1 MVIFANRRGAARRR
15 RAYTAEA
22 RPPGR
27 RDRRKQA
34 TRRQLIRAGRRLFSE
49 AGLYEAR
56 IEDLSR
62 RAGIAKGTLY
72 LYFRNRDEL
81 AREVVA
87 MGYRELR
94 AHVLGRI
101 GGTRSLGGLVRA
113 LVEAHVEFFRENPDL
128 VRIFHQA
135 RGMLKFHRREWRGLR
150 APLRGHLDFLAEALR
165 GVPSGLRRRPA
176 ARRDLALHLF
186 GSVSGVVSV
195 RTAVLPQGG
204 PQGDARHL
212 ASGLARLAA
221 TASRGRRRRPSGSS
235 RS

>member
-1 MVIFANRRGAARRR
+1 M
-15 RAYTAEA
+15 
-22 RPPGR
+22 
-27 RDRRKQA
+27 

-49 AGLYEAR
+49 TGLYEAR

-87 MGYRELR
+87 TGYRELR
-94 AHVLGRI
+94 AFVLRRI
-101 GGTRSLGGLVRA
+101 DGARSLEGLLRA

-135 RGMLKFHRREWRGLR
+135 RGMLKFHRREWSGLR
-150 APLRGHLDFLAEALR
+150 APLRGHLEFLDEALR
-165 GVPSGLRRRPA
+165 RLPSALRRRPA
-176 ARRDLALHLF
+176 ARRALAVLLF

-195 RTAVLPQGG
+195 RAAVESRVAP
-204 PQGDARHL
+204 PGDARALVRSLTHL
-212 ASGLARLAA
+212 AAA
-221 TASRGRRRRPSGSS
+221 TMAGRRRRPRRTRGPSGT
-235 RS
+235 

>member
-1 MVIFANRRGAARRR
+1 MVISANGRSTARRP
-15 RAYTAEA
+15 RAREAGA

-94 AHVLGRI
+94 AHVLRRI
-101 GGTRSLGGLVRA
+101 DGARSLEGLLRA

-150 APLRGHLDFLAEALR
+150 APLRGHLEFLAETLR
-165 GVPSGLRRRPA
+165 AVPSGLRRRPA

-195 RTAVLPQGG
+195 RAAVEPRGG
-204 PQGDARHL
+204 PRWDARVL
-212 ASGLARLAA
+212 ARGLARLAA
-221 TASRGRRRRPSGSS
+221 TASRRSRRRPPGSF